1 MPSRPLIGATWDP
14 VIDHSSF
21 FPGALIDVLALS
33 VVQLNVPTPFG
44 TLLCDPTVILA
55 GLSGAPFAF
64 AIPANCSL
72 AGFALCAQGASTDGI
87 SILLTNALDTIV
99 GSY

>member
-1 MPSRPLIGATWDP
+1 MVWCAMPAGIAMCNDYDHRDRLIEKA
-14 VIDHSSF
+14 
-21 FPGALIDVLALS
+21 
-33 VVQLNVPTPFG
+33 TPFG